1 MISSAQRRVTT
12 CRDPTLGAVK
22 SRECGFG
29 MLTTQEWVLV
39 AIIVTTLLL
48 IVSNRLRSDLIAII
62 VLAVLPLTGLVTYQ
76 EALSGFSRSVVI
88 TIIGLFIIT
97 QALEDTGVVQQIAN
111 WLRRLG
117 RGSEIRLITLF
128 MTVGALLSLVMN
140 NIAAGAVLLP
150 AAVQVGR
157 ESGVPPSKL
166 LLPLAFGTLVGGM
179 ATYFTTANIILSS
192 ILRDQGQ
199 AGLNMADF
207 LPTGGLIVIA
217 SLLFMLL
224 IGRFMLP
231 SRETVGQSVS
241 PYLLSRSLAEMYQL
255 HDQLWEVKVP
265 TTCQLVGTSLS
276 QSKIGRELGLTV
288 VAVWRGHQA
297 LLNPGPDEAIQAGDF
312 LVVLGREDRVEKLRD
327 WGVEIGR
334 SNGQHSD
341 GQNYFV
347 DLAEVVIP
355 PRSQILGQ
363 SLTELNFRHKYH
375 LTAVALW
382 REGLSFRN
390 DVGKIPLELGDA
402 LLMIGAPQNIKEL
415 TRERDFLVLQSTH
428 TARPARP
435 HKAWWAVAITIAVLV
450 VSIIE
455 LIPTA
460 EAMMIGVAALAL
472 TGCINLDDAYRG
484 IGWRVIFLI
493 AGMLPLSIA
502 MINTGLA
509 ERIGQG
515 IVVLTAPYGPLTLV
529 GGLFLLTML
538 ITQVIG
544 GQVAAL
550 VVGPIAVTAAVQT
563 GIDPQAVAVAVAIAC
578 SAAFLT
584 PIAHPVNVLMMGPGS
599 YTPRDFIK
607 VGSCMALVTFV
618 ALLVGMKLFWQ
629 I

>member
-1 MISSAQRRVTT
+1 
-12 CRDPTLGAVK
+12 
-22 SRECGFG
+22 
-29 MLTTQEWVLV
+29 MLSTQEWVLV
-39 AIIVTTLLL
+39 AIIITTLIL
-48 IVSNRLRSDLIAII
+48 IVSNRLRSDLIAIL
-62 VLAVLPLTGLVTYQ
+62 VLAVLPLTGIVTYQ

-97 QALEDTGVVQQIAN
+97 QALEDTGVVQQIAG

-117 RGSEIRLITLF
+117 RGSETRLLTLF

-157 ESGVPPSKL
+157 ESDVPPSKL

-199 AGLNMADF
+199 EGLNMADF
-207 LPTGGLIVIA
+207 IPTGGLIVIA
-217 SLLFMLL
+217 GLLFMLL

-231 SRETVGQSVS
+231 SRETVGQSAS
-241 PYLLSRSLAEMYQL
+241 PYVLSRNLAEMYQL
-255 HDQLWEVKVP
+255 HDQLWEVEIP
-265 TTCQLVGTSLS
+265 TTCHLVGTALS
-276 QSKIGRELGLTV
+276 QSKLGRELGLTV
-288 VAVWRGHQA
+288 IAIWRGHQA
-297 LLNPGPDEAIQAGDF
+297 ILNPKPDETIQAGDF
-312 LVVLGREDRVEKLRD
+312 LVVLGREDRVDKLRD
-327 WGVEIGR
+327 WGLKIGR
-334 SNGQHSD
+334 SNGERSD
-341 GQNYFV
+341 GPNYFV
-347 DLAEVVIP
+347 DLAEVIIP
-355 PRSQILGQ
+355 PRSRILGE
-363 SLTELNFRHKYH
+363 SLTDLNFRDKYH

-390 DVGKIPLELGDA
+390 DVGKIPLEPGDA
-402 LLMIGAPQNIKEL
+402 ILMVGTPQHIKEL
-415 TRERDFLVLQSTH
+415 TKERDFLVLQSTH

-435 HKAWWAVAITIAVLV
+435 HKAWWAVLITVAVLV
-450 VSIIE
+450 VSILEI
-455 LIPTA
+455 IPTA
-460 EAMMIGVAALAL
+460 EAMMIGVAAMAL
-472 TGCINLDDAYRG
+472 SGCINLDDAYRG

-493 AGMLPLSIA
+493 AGMLPISIA

-509 ERIGQG
+509 ERIGRG
-515 IVVLTAPYGPLTLV
+515 IVAVTAPFGPMALV

-550 VVGPIAVTAAVQT
+550 VVGPIAVTAALQIGV
-563 GIDPQAVAVAVAIAC
+563 DPQAVAVAVAIAC

-584 PIAHPVNVLMMGPGS
+584 PIAHPVNILMMGPGS
-599 YTPRDFIK
+599 YTPRDFLK
-607 VGSCMALVTFV
+607 VGSSMAVVTFV
-618 ALLVGMKLFWQ
+618 TLLIGMKLFWS

>member
-1 MISSAQRRVTT
+1 
-12 CRDPTLGAVK
+12 
-22 SRECGFG
+22 
-29 MLTTQEWVLV
+29 MLTTQEWVLL
-39 AIIVTTLLL
+39 AIIGTTLLL
-48 IVSNRLRSDLIAII
+48 IVSNRLRADLIAML
-62 VLAVLPLTGLVTYQ
+62 VLAVLPLTGIVTYQ

-97 QALEDTGVVQQIAN
+97 QALEDTGVVQQIAG
-111 WLRRLG
+111 WLRHLG
-117 RGSEIRLITLF
+117 RGSELRLITLF

-157 ESGVPPSKL
+157 ESEVPPSKL

-192 ILRDQGQ
+192 ILRDQNQ
-199 AGLNMADF
+199 AALNMADF
-207 LPTGGLIVIA
+207 IPTGGLVVIA
-217 SLLFMLL
+217 GLLFMLGV
-224 IGRFMLP
+224 GRFLLP
-231 SRETVGQSVS
+231 SRETVGQSAS
-241 PYLLSRSLAEMYQL
+241 PYLLSRNLAEMYQL
-255 HDQLWEVKVP
+255 HEQLWEVEVP
-265 TTCQLVGTSLS
+265 AGCQLVGAPLR
-276 QSKIGRELGLTV
+276 QSKIGGALGLTV
-288 VAVWRGHQA
+288 IAVWRGHQA
-297 LLNPGPDEAIQAGDF
+297 LLNPAPDEPIQAGDF
-312 LVVLGREDRVEKLRD
+312 LVLLGREDRVNQLRE
-327 WGVEIGR
+327 WGLTIGR
-334 SNGQHSD
+334 SNGERRA

-347 DLAEVVIP
+347 DLAEVIIP
-355 PRSQILGQ
+355 PRSGILGQ
-363 SLTELNFRHKYH
+363 SLIDLNFRHKYH

-390 DVGKIPLELGDA
+390 DVGKIPLEPGDA
-402 LLMIGAPQNIKEL
+402 LLMVGTPPHIQAL
-415 TRERDFLVLQSTH
+415 TKERDFLVLQSTH

-435 HKAWWAVAITIAVLV
+435 HKAWWAVLITVAVLL

-455 LIPTA
+455 LVPTA

-493 AGMLPLSIA
+493 AGMLPISIA

-509 ERIGQG
+509 ARIGQG
-515 IVVLTAPYGPLTLV
+515 IVTLASPYGPLALV

-538 ITQVIG
+538 ITQIIG
-544 GQVAAL
+544 GQVTAL
-550 VVGPIAVTAAVQT
+550 VVGPIAVTAALQL

-599 YTPRDFIK
+599 YTPQDFLK
-607 VGSCMALVTFV
+607 VGSGMAVITFV
-618 ALLVGMKLFWQ
+618 TVLIGMKLFWQ

>member
-1 MISSAQRRVTT
+1 
-12 CRDPTLGAVK
+12 
-22 SRECGFG
+22 
-29 MLTTQEWVLV
+29 MLTSQEWVLV
-39 AIIVTTLLL
+39 AIIATTLVL

-62 VLAVLPLTGLVTYQ
+62 VLAVLPLTGIVTYQ

-97 QALEDTGVVQQIAN
+97 QALEDTGVVQEIAFR
-111 WLRRLG
+111 LRQLG
-117 RGSEIRLITLF
+117 RGSETRLITLF
-128 MTVGALLSLVMN
+128 MTVGALMSLVMN

-150 AAVQVGR
+150 AAVQVAR
-157 ESGVPPSKL
+157 ESNVPPSKL

-207 LPTGGLIVIA
+207 IPTGGLIVVA
-217 SLLFMLL
+217 GLLFMLF

-231 SRETVGQSVS
+231 SRESVGQSAS
-241 PYLLSRSLAEMYQL
+241 PFLLSRDLTAMYQI
-255 HDQLWEVKVP
+255 HDQLWEVKIP
-265 TTCQLVGTSLS
+265 ATSQLVGTPLS
-276 QSKIGRELGLTV
+276 QSKIGQALGLTV
-288 VAVWRGHQA
+288 VAIWRGHQA
-297 LLNPGPDEAIQAGDF
+297 LLNLKPDETIQANDF
-312 LVVLGREDRVEKLRD
+312 LVVLGNEDRVGKLRE
-327 WGVEIGR
+327 WGLEIGR
-334 SNGQHSD
+334 SNGHQNE

-347 DLAEVVIP
+347 DLAEVIIP
-355 PRSQILGQ
+355 PRSRILGE
-363 SLTELNFRHKYH
+363 SLIDLNFRHKYH

-390 DVGKIPLELGDA
+390 DVGTIPLEPGDA
-402 LLMIGAPQNIKEL
+402 LLMVGTPQQIKEL

-435 HKAWWAVAITIAVLV
+435 HKAGWAILITVAVLI
-450 VSIIE
+450 VSILEI
-455 LIPTA
+455 IPTA

-472 TGCINLDDAYRG
+472 ANCINLDDAYRG

-493 AGMLPLSIA
+493 AGMLPISIA

-509 ERIGQG
+509 ERIGSA
-515 IVVLTAPYGPLTLV
+515 IVAVTTPFGPMALV

-544 GQVAAL
+544 GQVTAL
-550 VVGPIAVTAAVQT
+550 VIGPIAVTAAVQI
-563 GIDPQAVAVAVAIAC
+563 GVNPQAVAVAVAIAC

-584 PIAHPVNVLMMGPGS
+584 PIAHPVNILMMGPGS
-599 YTPRDFIK
+599 YTPRDFLK
-607 VGSCMALVTFV
+607 VGGSMAVVTFV
-618 ALLVGMKLFWQ
+618 TLLIGMKLFWH